1 MKVLIIKSYIHHKN
15 KQGLEE
21 ILKFLNIHYIYGLIK
36 DIKNFDII
44 YSPTYPI
51 DTSKYYNKKFIFGP
65 HFSIFPDNKLTQIN
79 NTCNNS
85 IYILPSKWCDVLWTN
100 LNVNKIIPIKI
111 FSFPVNTDKF
121 SPTETKKEKVFIYFK
136 RRDPNELKYIEN
148 FLKNK
153 NIQYTIFNYV
163 KGYDE
168 KEYIKTLQSAKYGIW
183 LGAHESQG
191 FALQEAL
198 SCNVP
203 LLVWNVK
210 NMNQEY
216 GFNYPSI
223 PATTIPYWDNRCGEF
238 FYEQKDF
245 LKTYDKFILNLNSYK
260 PRKYILENL
269 SVKKCSENF
278 IKLINKI

>member
-1 MKVLIIKSYIHHKN
+1 MKILIYTTIFHHKN
-15 KQGLEE
+15 KNGLEK
-21 ILKFLNIHYIYGLIK
+21 ILNSLKLEYKYGNIIENY
-36 DIKNFDII
+36 DII
-44 YSPTYPI
+44 YSPCIPI
-51 DTSKYYNKKFIFGP
+51 DTSKYPNKKFIFGP
-65 HFSIFPDNKLTQIN
+65 HFSIFPDNKLNQIN
-79 NTCNNS
+79 NIYKNS
-85 IYILPSKWCDVLWTN
+85 IL
-100 LNVNKIIPIKI
+100 IIPSEWTLKLWNNPYIPVKL
-111 FSFPVNTDKF
+111 FPFPVNIDKF
-121 SPTETKKEKVFIYFK
+121 SLTETKKEKVFIYFK
-136 RRDPNELKYIEN
+136 RRNPNELKYIEN

-163 KGYDE
+163 KKY
-168 KEYIKTLQSAKYGIW
+168 KEQDYITTLQQSKYGIW

-210 NMNQEY
+210 NINQEY

-245 LKTYDKFILNLNSYK
+245 LKTYDKFISNLNSYK
-260 PRKYILENL
+260 PREYILENL
-269 SVKKCSENF
+269 SVEKCAENF
-278 IKLINKI
+278 MKLIS